1 MTCEAPL
8 KTMAMTGDDVIEWT
22 SSLSTGGPSHFLG
35 NAGEWTSLQP
45 KNCQITSFMQFLT
58 LYSLGFFFSFEVKHP
73 GKICQL
79 VGVRNHSIF
88 GCRLKSGLPTENT
101 SIVGIPW
108 VNVNETG
115 NVTVNVTVNET
126 NKTIGSGGV
135 RKPGKCCS
143 VPGKMCCFLTKDM
156 GKLYLKVFGR

>member
-1 MTCEAPL
+1 MDLLIVDRWA
-8 KTMAMTGDDVIEWT
+8 KQFFWGMRGMDFA
-22 SSLSTGGPSHFLG
+22 STKQLPDYQLH
-35 NAGEWTSLQP
+35 A
-45 KNCQITSFMQFLT
+45 FLT
-58 LYSLGFFFSFEVKHP
+58 LYIYSLGFFFSFEVKHP

-88 GCRLKSGLPTENT
+88 GCCLKSWLPTENT

-135 RKPGKCCS
+135 RKPGGGCS
-143 VPGKMCCFLTKDM
+143 VQGKMCCFFTIDM